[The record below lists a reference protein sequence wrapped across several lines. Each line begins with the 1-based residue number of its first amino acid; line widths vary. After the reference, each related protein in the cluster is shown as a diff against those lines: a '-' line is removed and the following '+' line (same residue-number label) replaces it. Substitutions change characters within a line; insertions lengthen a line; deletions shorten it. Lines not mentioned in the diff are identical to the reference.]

1 MLHIGNKISRDL
13 WEAKKPK
20 NRPIYSS
27 SRDERERFIKA
38 KYVDKEFLADLPVS
52 NSTIAEVRRSQL
64 AEIVSLA

>member
-13 WEAKKPK
+13 WEAKKLK

-38 KYVDKEFLADLPVS
+38 KYVEKEFLAELPAS
-52 NSTIAEVRRSQL
+52 NDTIAEVS
-64 AEIVSLA
+64 V